1 MKRVGDV
8 AVRSLKWRT
17 QSKTVRRVLPLV
29 YDVVCIA
36 MGCIV
41 NGKGV
46 VRWNGWVSQ
55 YDASQ
60 GSGLKLPKGV
70 IVTINNRK

>member
-1 MKRVGDV
+1 MRRVGDV
-8 AVRSLKWRT
+8 VVKSLKWRT
-17 QSKTVRRVLPLV
+17 QYKTDRRVLPLV

-46 VRWNGWVSQ
+46 VKVERM
-55 YDASQ
+55 
-60 GSGLKLPKGV
+60 GLAIGMLLRVPG
-70 IVTINNRK
+70 